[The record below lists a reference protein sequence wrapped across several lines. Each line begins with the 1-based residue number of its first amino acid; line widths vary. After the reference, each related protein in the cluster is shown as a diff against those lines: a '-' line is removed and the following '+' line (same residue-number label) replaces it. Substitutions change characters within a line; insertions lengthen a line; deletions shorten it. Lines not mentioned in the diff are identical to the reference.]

1 MSDKYTLAVACLL
14 LFTMGLLTSALGPAL
29 PDLADHTGR
38 SLAELGALFTAIFMG
53 ALLAQSVS
61 GPLND
66 RAGQRPVLV
75 GASVFVVVGSI
86 GVVLSPSLIVL
97 LAAGTVIGVGY
108 GAIDVTTSV
117 LVAGA
122 FSGRSVSAL
131 NLLHMFFGIGAVS
144 GPAIASLSLRLAD
157 TALPPIWI
165 AACVMVV
172 AVPLA
177 LRLPRSTATVPT
189 HEANTA
195 ASPAQ
200 PAARL
205 YGDPLLWAIG
215 VLILLYVGIET
226 GVGGWTT
233 AYIERSTTFNAD
245 TAALVTSGFWL
256 ALTGGR
262 VLGTIFGTRLG
273 SQWTL
278 WLALGGAALGGL
290 VLAMSTGSILFTV
303 VGVLLIGLSY
313 GPVFPTIVSITTDV
327 FRHGPGKATGAIVA
341 MGSIGGVLIPWTQG
355 VLLDRVSLSAM
366 VIFVAACNLAMLL
379 VYIGIRAARRH
390 WTPASAAAPL
400 ATPARD
406 AQD

>member
-1 MSDKYTLAVACLL
+1 MSHKHTLAVACLL

-53 ALLAQSVS
+53 ALLAQAVS

-75 GASVFVVVGSI
+75 GASVCVVVGSI
-86 GVVLSPSLIVL
+86 GVALSPSLIGL
-97 LAAGTVIGVGY
+97 LAGGIVIGIGY
-108 GAIDVTTSV
+108 GAIDVSTSV
-117 LVAGA
+117 LVASA
-122 FSGRSVSAL
+122 YAGRSVSAL

-165 AACVMVV
+165 AAGVMVL
-172 AVPLA
+172 AVPLT
-177 LRLPRSTATVPT
+177 LRLPRGVAPVPA
-189 HEANTA
+189 HEAATH
-195 ASPAQ
+195 PAQ
-200 PAARL
+200 SAARL
-205 YGDPLLWAIG
+205 YRNPLLWAIG

-233 AYIERSTTFNAD
+233 AYLERSTTFKAD

-262 VLGTIFGTRLG
+262 MLGTIFGARLG
-273 SQWTL
+273 SQRTL
-278 WLALGGAALGGL
+278 WLALSGSALGGV
-290 VLAMSTGSILFTV
+290 VLAISTGSALFTV

-327 FRHGPGKATGAIVA
+327 FRHGRGKATGAIVA

-355 VLLDRVSLSAM
+355 VLLDRVSLNAM

-379 VYIGIRAARRH
+379 VYVGIRARRS
-390 WTPASAAAPL
+390 WTPAVAGAAGPL
-400 ATPARD
+400 STPARD
-406 AQD
+406 I